1 MGVSC
6 PRKGETVQSD
16 QRLSPRSDGDLGT
29 HVPPR
34 RGVALKGR
42 FQTLVGCNDCE
53 GGALRYPS
61 YLQSWVDDGT
71 TLALEKN
78 NVSVSFSG
86 IPAAFTSDTGCH
98 VPGWER
104 SIPSH
109 SCGIRTPAHVI
120 RTADDALLVAMDAYA
135 ADGPTTCGKPGTCEN
150 LVFFTSTTGLSWEL

>member
-1 MGVSC
+1 M
-6 PRKGETVQSD
+6 
-16 QRLSPRSDGDLGT
+16 
-29 HVPPR
+29 PPR

-135 ADGPTTCGKPGTCEN
+135 ADGPTTCGKREHQWQTRIHGCGAVGMATPTIGHTPIPPGKH
-150 LVFFTSTTGLSWEL
+150 